1 MKKIVLVFGLIA
13 GLIVSGFMIFGTTMM
28 TCDSDFEGSMIVGYS
43 AMLVA
48 FSFVFVGIKRFRD
61 KQNNGVI
68 TFGKAFSV
76 GILITLVACTMYV
89 VTWMFEYYL
98 FIPDFMDKYADHMMK
113 VAQKSGATQVEL
125 AKQAAEMAT
134 YKEMYKSPIMV
145 ALLTYMEILPIGLL
159 ATLIS
164 SAILRKKAKPELAA

>member
-1 MKKIVLVFGLIA
+1 MKRIVLVFGLIA

-28 TCDSDFEGSMIVGYS
+28 SCDSDFEGSMIVGYS

-68 TFGKAFSV
+68 TFGKAFGV
-76 GILITLVACTMYV
+76 GILITLIACTMYV

-98 FIPDFMDKYADHMMK
+98 FIPDFMDKYADHVIK
-113 VAQKSGATQVEL
+113 AAQKSGASAVEI
-125 AKQAAEMAT
+125 AQQTAQMKS
-134 YKEMYKSPIMV
+134 YKEMYQNPIMV
-145 ALLTYMEILPIGLL
+145 VLLTYMEILPIGLL

-164 SAILRKKAKPELAA
+164 AAILRKKAKPELPV